1 MLSVVLLLLSVLP
14 WVELWVGSHF
24 GWIDRMLPYGA
35 GEPWPRIQVIAACG
49 ATVIPLS
56 TLMGFLQDGDR
67 VFGNISGTERQ
78 LAVSLFGIMVCVAVA
93 LFHVMLPFFMLFLIA
108 TIMGTYLFIHFD
120 RCLSGNFFFQ
130 FPFRKA
136 FSTPHHMNQI
146 SATIATRR
154 CWLSLLFMSSV
165 IFCNAVLI
173 FRMVPGKTRLYLNT
187 KFMCCFI

>member
-67 VFGNISGTERQ
+67 VFGNISGTERY
-78 LAVSLFGIMVCVAVA
+78 LAVSLFGIMVCLAVA
-93 LFHVMLPFFMLFLIA
+93 LFHVILPFFMLFLIA
-108 TIMGTYLFIHFD
+108 TVMGTAYLFIQFHIYP
-120 RCLSGNFFFQ
+120 RCLSGHFFFFFFFSSFQ

-136 FSTPHHMNQI
+136 FSTHHLMNQI
-146 SATIATRR
+146 ATIATRKR
-154 CWLSLLFMSSV
+154 VGCPYCS
-165 IFCNAVLI
+165 
-173 FRMVPGKTRLYLNT
+173 
-187 KFMCCFI
+187 